1 MTPVIAEKI
10 IKHLIFDV
18 AVKAA
23 VASAI
28 SAAPLLGVPVIRPIF
43 TFIVER
49 VANLVYTELSRF
61 VVFSII
67 DLKNETDLK
76 NYQDAVKQL
85 ETILETPPEH
95 YDHGEDG
102 IHKKEIEIEKAK
114 EEYKKRLASLIRFNP
129 ALLRAGQG

>member
-1 MTPVIAEKI
+1 MSPMVAEKI

-43 TFIVER
+43 TFMVEQI
-49 VANLVYTELSRF
+49 ANLVYKELSRF

-67 DLKNETDLK
+67 DLRNEADLK
-76 NYQDAVKQL
+76 NYQEAVEQL
-85 ETILETPPEH
+85 EKILETPADH
-95 YDHGEDG
+95 FDHGEDG
-102 IHKKEIEIEKAK
+102 IHKKELEIEKAK

-129 ALLRAGQG
+129 NLLRASQN

>member
-1 MTPVIAEKI
+1 MSPEIAERI
-10 IKHLIFDV
+10 IKYLIFDV

-28 SAAPLLGVPVIRPIF
+28 SAAPLLGIPIIRPIF
-43 TFIVER
+43 TFIVEKT
-49 VANLVYTELSRF
+49 ANLIYKELSRF

-76 NYQDAVKQL
+76 NYQEAVRQL
-85 ETILETPPEH
+85 ETILDTPAE
-95 YDHGEDG
+95 YFDHGIEG
-102 IHKKEIEIEKAK
+102 VNKKELEIEKAK

-129 ALLRAGQG
+129 GLMRAN